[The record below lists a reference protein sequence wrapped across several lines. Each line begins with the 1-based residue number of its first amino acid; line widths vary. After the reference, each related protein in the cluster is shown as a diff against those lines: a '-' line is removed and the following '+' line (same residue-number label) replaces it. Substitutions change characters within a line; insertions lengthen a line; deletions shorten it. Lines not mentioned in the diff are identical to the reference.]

1 MTPRQRVLE
10 TLSFKE
16 PDRVPIDL
24 GTTVTC
30 IEIEPY
36 RDLKRYLGIDRQ
48 DATFIRQHAVV
59 DEEVLKRLHVDT
71 RHLYL
76 SLPFNRDVSLKGVD
90 SYIDEFGVEW
100 TKPPS
105 SPYWEMTAQAMDESS
120 LDSIEKFPWPDPHDI
135 PHLDDLTR
143 QAKNLCENT
152 DYAVVLDC
160 KGFGPFEQAWAVRG
174 MEAFFMA
181 LALEPE
187 FAKTMMMRMAEYQ
200 SAVYKTVLSALG
212 DYIHVVVTAE
222 DLGGQQG
229 PLISPEMY
237 RSLIKPAHRI
247 LYNTIR
253 SHTEAKIFLHSCGAV
268 REFIPDFIEL
278 GITCL
283 NPVQFSAS
291 GMDRAALKKEFGK
304 DMVFWGGAVDTQKT
318 LPFGKPEQV
327 AEEVREAI
335 ELLAPGGGYV
345 FTQVHNI
352 QMNTPPENILAMFDT
367 AQECGKYASN

>member
-1 MTPRQRVLE
+1 MTPRQRVIDA
-10 TLSFKE
+10 LSFRE

-30 IEIEPY
+30 IEIEAY
-36 RDLKRYLGIDRQ
+36 RDLKRHLGIDAP

-59 DEEVLKRLHVDT
+59 DEAVLARLHVDT
-71 RHLYL
+71 RHVYL
-76 SLPFNRDVSLKGVD
+76 CWPHNQNVSLKGIDAYV
-90 SYIDEFGVEW
+90 DEFGVKW
-100 TKPPS
+100 SKPPS
-105 SPYWEMTAQAMDESS
+105 SPYWEMTGQAMHESN
-120 LDSIEKFPWPDPHDI
+120 LDAIKKYQWPDPENI
-135 PHLDDLTR
+135 PHLDAIAR
-143 QAKNLCENT
+143 QAKELYENT

-174 MEAFFMA
+174 MEEFFLAM
-181 LALEPE
+181 ALEPV
-187 FAKTMMMRMAEYQ
+187 FAQTLIMRMAEYQ
-200 SAVYKTVLSALG
+200 SAVYRKVLAALG
-212 DYIHVVVTAE
+212 DCIHVVVTAE

-229 PLISPEMY
+229 PLISPKMY
-237 RSLIKPAHRI
+237 RTLIKPAHRL
-247 LYNTIR
+247 LYDTIR
-253 SHTEAKIFLHSCGAV
+253 DHTDAKIFLHSCGAV

-283 NPVQFSAS
+283 NPVQFSAG

-327 AEEVREAI
+327 AAEVREAM

-352 QMNTPPENILAMFDT
+352 QMGTPPENILAMFEA
-367 AQECGKYASN
+367 AQKFGSYMH